1 MTRIATLSRRDSDNV
16 NQTLRQLVESGQIF
30 RYTKSELASQLN
42 VTTGLINRR
51 LDDIYKGIEPD
62 TVVVIRARMQLMFD
76 RLFRELADML
86 DKEERGRERR
96 DTIKLL
102 LECIDK
108 FTVFLEDFGIKEKI
122 AQTINIGVEKQ
133 LVLIKDANV
142 IDVKAVETIEK
153 HIVEGEIVGE
163 ESDGPGQA

>member
-1 MTRIATLSRRDSDNV
+1 MTRIATLTKRESDNV

-30 RYTKSELASQLN
+30 RYTKSELATELN

-62 TVVVIRARMQLMFD
+62 TVVVIRSRMQLMFD

-86 DKEERGRERR
+86 DKEERGREKR
-96 DTIKLL
+96 DTIKLM

-108 FTVFLEDFGIKEKI
+108 FTVFLEDFGVKEK
-122 AQTINIGVEKQ
+122 AVQTINIGVEKQ
-133 LVLIKDANV
+133 LVLIKDSKV
-142 IDVKAVETIEK
+142 IDAEIVKKVEE
-153 HIVEGEIVGE
+153 HIVEGELVGE
-163 ESDGPGQA
+163 EDEQRNA